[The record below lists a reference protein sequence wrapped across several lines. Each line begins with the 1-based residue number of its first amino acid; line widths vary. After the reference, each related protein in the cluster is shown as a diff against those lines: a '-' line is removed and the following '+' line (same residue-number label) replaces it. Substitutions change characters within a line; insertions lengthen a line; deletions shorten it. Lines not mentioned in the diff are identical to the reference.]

1 MSKKTNRISKK
12 QLLLIKVQQLKNSQL
27 NEKIGVI
34 SRQYHAVLHEAS
46 ELDKVI
52 DETKNELEAEYGAV
66 NINLMDGTYTFIEQ
80 DV

>member
-1 MSKKTNRISKK
+1 MSKKTNSISKK
-12 QLLLIKVQQLKNSQL
+12 QLLLIKEQQLKNSQL

-34 SRQYHAVLHEAS
+34 SRQYHAVLHEAK

-52 DETKNELEAEYGAV
+52 DETKNELESEYGAV
-66 NINLMDGTYTFIEQ
+66 NINLIDGTYTFIEQ

>member
-1 MSKKTNRISKK
+1 MSKKTNKISKE
-12 QLLLIKVQQLKNSQL
+12 QLLLIKEQQLKNSQL

-34 SRQYHAVLHEAS
+34 SRQYHAVLHEAK

-52 DETKNELEAEYGAV
+52 DETKNELESEYGAV
-66 NINLMDGTYTFIEQ
+66 NINLIDGTYTFIEQ